1 MRPGGD
7 GWKRKG
13 GWWVDGGQRVM
24 GRKRKRKGGW
34 WVDEARGWWLEQ
46 EGWVVGRWRPGGGG
60 WNRKGGAWTGRS
72 R

>member
-24 GRKRKRKGGW
+24 GRKRKGGW
-34 WVDEARGWWLEQ
+34 WVDEVRGWWLEQ
-46 EGWVVGRWRPGGGG
+46 EGWVVGR
-60 WNRKGGAWTGRS
+60 
-72 R
+72 